1 MIGNDIIFALSVRSV
16 RLHFLRSV
24 LAALGIVIGV
34 VAIAS
39 IGMMGANMTLS
50 VTEELSDMANKLT
63 VTAYRGGGGGMM
75 GGPGGG
81 GSGGSSD
88 DDAIT
93 ESEFKTIQRIVAK
106 YGTAYT
112 VMSESDRIEVG
123 SEEGRATIYG
133 LDAEIIRG
141 ILTVETG
148 EYPKSTT
155 SVVVGPT
162 LAERLDLK
170 IGSKIDIG
178 DPPDEGSTTTV
189 RVVGILEER
198 GMSMD
203 LSTDMAIVG
212 TQKLFTGIYGGEGEY
227 DQVNV
232 VVNDLNDIDAVTE
245 AIEDELNRKEDTV
258 TVQDSSRMM
267 ESITSTV
274 STMTTFVM
282 AIAGISLLVAAVSIF
297 NVMMMSV
304 NERVRE
310 IGILRSIGTQR
321 TEILRMFIY
330 EAGILGLV
338 GAVIGAIASIVI
350 GYIVVL
356 GMVGTAEHF
365 FAPGSIVYVPMAM
378 AVAPRSASLP
388 GSTRRGERRTSTRSR
403 RCVPNRMIHAFAR
416 GGYRDSNDAS
426 REVRRAGCPEL
437 EKTEGLRRARDG

>member
-50 VTEELSDMANKLT
+50 VTEQLSDMANKLT
-63 VTAYRGGGGGMM
+63 ITPYRGGGGGMM

-81 GSGGSSD
+81 GGSSG

-93 ESEFKTIQRIVAK
+93 EKEFKTIQRIVAK

-112 VMSESDRIEVG
+112 VRSESDRIEVG
-123 SEEGRATIYG
+123 SNKGRATIYG
-133 LDAEIIRG
+133 LDTETMRE
-141 ILTVETG
+141 ILTVESG
-148 EYPKSTT
+148 EYPRSTT

-170 IGSKIDIG
+170 IGSKIKIG
-178 DPPDEGSTTTV
+178 DPDKGSTTTV

-203 LSTDMAIVG
+203 LSTDMAIIG
-212 TQKLFTGIYGGEGEY
+212 SDKLFVGIYGGEGEY

-232 VVNDLNDIDAVTE
+232 VVSDLNDIETVKT
-245 AIEDELNRKEDTV
+245 AIENELNRKEDTV

-330 EAGILGLV
+330 EAGIIGIV
-338 GAVIGAIASIVI
+338 GATIGAIVSIVI
-350 GYIVVL
+350 GYIVVV
-356 GMVGTAEHF
+356 GMIGSAEYF

-378 AVAPRSASLP
+378 TVGAGICIATGIYPAWRASNLDP
-388 GSTRRGERRTSTRSR
+388 IEALQ
-403 RCVPNRMIHAFAR
+403 N
-416 GGYRDSNDAS
+416 
-426 REVRRAGCPEL
+426 E
-437 EKTEGLRRARDG
+437 

>member
-1 MIGNDIIFALSVRSV
+1 MIGNDIILALSVRSV

-50 VTEELSDMANKLT
+50 VTEQLSDMANKLT
-63 VTAYRGGGGGMM
+63 VTPYTGGGGGMM
-75 GGPGGG
+75 MGGG
-81 GSGGSSD
+81 GGGRVVIGSGSSSD
-88 DDAIT
+88 DDDVIT
-93 ESEFKTIQRIVAK
+93 EKQFKTIQRIVAK

-112 VMSESDRIEVG
+112 VRSESDRIEVG
-123 SEEGRATIYG
+123 SDTGRATIYG
-133 LDAEIIRG
+133 LDPEIMRE
-141 ILTVETG
+141 ILTVEEG

-155 SVVVGPT
+155 SVAVGPT
-162 LAERLDLK
+162 LAERLNLK
-170 IGSKIDIG
+170 IGSKLKIG
-178 DPPDEGSTTTV
+178 DPDEGSTTTV

-212 TQKLFTGIYGGEGEY
+212 SDKLFVGIYGGEGEY

-232 VVNDLNDIDAVTE
+232 VVNDINNADAVKT

-267 ESITSTV
+267 ESITSSL

-282 AIAGISLLVAAVSIF
+282 AIAAISLLVAAVSIF

-338 GAVIGAIASIVI
+338 GAIIGAVMSIII
-350 GYIVVL
+350 GYIVVV
-356 GMVGTAEHF
+356 GMVGTAEYF
-365 FAPGSIVYVPMAM
+365 FAAGSISYVPMAM
-378 AVAPRSASLP
+378 AVGAAICIVTGVYPAWRASNLDP
-388 GSTRRGERRTSTRSR
+388 IE
-403 RCVPNRMIHAFAR
+403 AL
-416 GGYRDSNDAS
+416 
-426 REVRRAGCPEL
+426 RAE
-437 EKTEGLRRARDG
+437 

>member
-50 VTEELSDMANKLT
+50 VTEQLSDMANKLT
-63 VTAYRGGGGGMM
+63 VTPYRGGGGGMM
-75 GGPGGG
+75 GGFGGG
-81 GSGGSSD
+81 GGSSD

-93 ESEFKTIQRIVAK
+93 EKEFKTIQRIVTK

-112 VMSESDRIEVG
+112 VRSESDKIEVG
-123 SEEGRATIYG
+123 SDEGRATIYG
-133 LDAEIIRG
+133 LDTETMRE
-141 ILTVETG
+141 ILTIESG

-170 IGSKIDIG
+170 IGSKIKIG
-178 DPPDEGSTTTV
+178 DPDKGSTTTV

-203 LSTDMAIVG
+203 LSTDMAIIG
-212 TQKLFTGIYGGEGEY
+212 SDKLFVGIYGGEGEY

-232 VVNDLNDIDAVTE
+232 VVSDLNDIETVKT
-245 AIEDELNRKEDTV
+245 AIENELNRKEDTV

-321 TEILRMFIY
+321 AEILRMFIY
-330 EAGILGLV
+330 EAAIIGIV
-338 GAVIGAIASIVI
+338 GAIIGAIVSIVI
-350 GYIVVL
+350 GYVIVV
-356 GMVGTAEHF
+356 GMIGSAEYF

-378 AVAPRSASLP
+378 TVGAGICIATGIYPAWRASNLDP
-388 GSTRRGERRTSTRSR
+388 IEALQ
-403 RCVPNRMIHAFAR
+403 N
-416 GGYRDSNDAS
+416 
-426 REVRRAGCPEL
+426 E
-437 EKTEGLRRARDG
+437 

>member
-50 VTEELSDMANKLT
+50 VTEQLSDMANKLT
-63 VTAYRGGGGGMM
+63 VTPYRGGGGGMM
-75 GGPGGG
+75 GGFGGG
-81 GSGGSSD
+81 GGSSD

-93 ESEFKTIQRIVAK
+93 EKEFKTIQRIVTK

-112 VMSESDRIEVG
+112 VRSESDKIEVG
-123 SEEGRATIYG
+123 SDEGRATIYG
-133 LDAEIIRG
+133 LDTETMRE
-141 ILTVETG
+141 ILTVESG

-170 IGSKIDIG
+170 IGSKIKIG
-178 DPPDEGSTTTV
+178 DPDKGSTTIV

-203 LSTDMAIVG
+203 LSTDMAIIG
-212 TQKLFTGIYGGEGEY
+212 SDKLFVGIYGGEGEY

-232 VVNDLNDIDAVTE
+232 VVSDLTDIETVKT
-245 AIEDELNRKEDTV
+245 AIENELNRKEDTV

-330 EAGILGLV
+330 EAGIIGIV
-338 GAVIGAIASIVI
+338 GATIGAIVSIVI
-350 GYIVVL
+350 GYIVVV
-356 GMVGTAEHF
+356 GMIGSAEYF

-378 AVAPRSASLP
+378 TVGAGICIATGIYPAWRASNLDP
-388 GSTRRGERRTSTRSR
+388 IEALQ
-403 RCVPNRMIHAFAR
+403 N
-416 GGYRDSNDAS
+416 
-426 REVRRAGCPEL
+426 E
-437 EKTEGLRRARDG
+437 

>member
-50 VTEELSDMANKLT
+50 VTEQLSDMANKLT
-63 VTAYRGGGGGMM
+63 VTPYRGGGGGMM
-75 GGPGGG
+75 GGFGGG
-81 GSGGSSD
+81 GGSSD

-93 ESEFKTIQRIVAK
+93 EKEFKTIQRIVTK

-112 VMSESDRIEVG
+112 VRSESDKIEVG
-123 SEEGRATIYG
+123 SDEGRATIYG
-133 LDAEIIRG
+133 LDTETMRE
-141 ILTVETG
+141 ILTVESG

-170 IGSKIDIG
+170 IGSKIKIG
-178 DPPDEGSTTTV
+178 DPDKGSTTTV

-203 LSTDMAIVG
+203 LSTDMAIIG
-212 TQKLFTGIYGGEGEY
+212 SDKLFVGIYGGEGEY

-232 VVNDLNDIDAVTE
+232 VVSDLTDIETVKT
-245 AIEDELNRKEDTV
+245 AIENELNRKEDTV

-330 EAGILGLV
+330 EAGIIGIV
-338 GAVIGAIASIVI
+338 GATIGAIVSIVI
-350 GYIVVL
+350 GYIIVV
-356 GMVGTAEHF
+356 GMIGSAEYF

-378 AVAPRSASLP
+378 TVGAGICIATGIYPAWRASNLDP
-388 GSTRRGERRTSTRSR
+388 IEALQ
-403 RCVPNRMIHAFAR
+403 N
-416 GGYRDSNDAS
+416 
-426 REVRRAGCPEL
+426 E
-437 EKTEGLRRARDG
+437 

>member
-1 MIGNDIIFALSVRSV
+1 MIKNDIIFALSVRSV

-50 VTEELSDMANKLT
+50 VTEQLSDMANKLT
-63 VTAYRGGGGGMM
+63 ITPYRGGGGGMM

-81 GSGGSSD
+81 GGSSG

-93 ESEFKTIQRIVAK
+93 EKEFKTIQRIVAK

-112 VMSESDRIEVG
+112 VRSESDRIEVG
-123 SEEGRATIYG
+123 SNKGRATIYG
-133 LDAEIIRG
+133 LDTETMRE

-148 EYPKSTT
+148 EYPRSTT

-170 IGSKIDIG
+170 IGSKIKIG
-178 DPPDEGSTTTV
+178 DPDEGSTTTV

-212 TQKLFTGIYGGEGEY
+212 SDRLFVGIYGGEGEY

-232 VVNDLNDIDAVTE
+232 VVGDLTDIETVKT

-282 AIAGISLLVAAVSIF
+282 AIAGISLLVAAVSIL

-330 EAGILGLV
+330 EAGIIGIV
-338 GAVIGAIASIVI
+338 GATIGAIVSIVI
-350 GYIVVL
+350 GYIIVV
-356 GMVGTAEHF
+356 GMIGSAEYF

-378 AVAPRSASLP
+378 TVGAGICIATGIYPAWRASNLDP
-388 GSTRRGERRTSTRSR
+388 IEALQ
-403 RCVPNRMIHAFAR
+403 N
-416 GGYRDSNDAS
+416 
-426 REVRRAGCPEL
+426 E
-437 EKTEGLRRARDG
+437 

>member
-50 VTEELSDMANKLT
+50 VTEQLSDMANKLT
-63 VTAYRGGGGGMM
+63 VTPYRGGGGGMM
-75 GGPGGG
+75 GGFGGG
-81 GSGGSSD
+81 GGSSD

-93 ESEFKTIQRIVAK
+93 EKEFKTIQRIVTK

-112 VMSESDRIEVG
+112 VRSESDKIEVG
-123 SEEGRATIYG
+123 SDEGRATIYG
-133 LDAEIIRG
+133 LDTETMRE
-141 ILTVETG
+141 ILTVESG

-170 IGSKIDIG
+170 IGSKIKIG
-178 DPPDEGSTTTV
+178 DPDEGSATTV

-212 TQKLFTGIYGGEGEY
+212 SDRLFVGIYGGEGEY

-232 VVNDLNDIDAVTE
+232 VVGDLTDIETVKT
-245 AIEDELNRKEDTV
+245 AIENELNRKEDTV

-321 TEILRMFIY
+321 AEILRMFIY
-330 EAGILGLV
+330 EAAIIGIV
-338 GAVIGAIASIVI
+338 GAIIGAIVSIVI
-350 GYIVVL
+350 GYVIVV
-356 GMVGTAEHF
+356 GMIGSAEYF

-378 AVAPRSASLP
+378 TVGAGICIATGIYPAWRASNLDP
-388 GSTRRGERRTSTRSR
+388 IEALQ
-403 RCVPNRMIHAFAR
+403 N
-416 GGYRDSNDAS
+416 
-426 REVRRAGCPEL
+426 E
-437 EKTEGLRRARDG
+437 

>member
-1 MIGNDIIFALSVRSV
+1 MIGKDIILALSMRSV

-63 VTAYRGGGGGMM
+63 VTPYRGGGGGTMM
-75 GGPGGG
+75 GPGGG
-81 GSGGSSD
+81 GGSSSD
-88 DDAIT
+88 DDDDVIDEDLFRDIERIT
-93 ESEFKTIQRIVAK
+93 AK

-112 VMSESDRIEVG
+112 IRSEPDRVEVG
-123 SEEGRATIYG
+123 SDTGRATVYG
-133 LDAEIIRG
+133 LDAEIIRE
-141 ILTVETG
+141 ILTVEEG

-162 LAERLDLK
+162 LAERLGLK
-170 IGSKIDIG
+170 VGSKIDIG
-178 DPPDEGSTTTV
+178 DPDEGSTTTV

-198 GMSMD
+198 GMTMD

-212 TQKLFTGIYGGEGEY
+212 TDRLFSGIYGGEGEY

-232 VVNDLNDIDAVTE
+232 VVSDINNVDTVKT
-245 AIEDELNRKEDTV
+245 AIEEELNRKEDTV

-274 STMTTFVM
+274 STMTMFVM

-338 GAVIGAIASIVI
+338 GAAIGAVASIVI

-356 GMVGTAEHF
+356 GMVGSTEYF
-365 FAPGSIVYVPMAM
+365 FAPASIGYVPMAM
-378 AVAPRSASLP
+378 AVGAAICVVTGVYPAWRASNLDP
-388 GSTRRGERRTSTRSR
+388 IE
-403 RCVPNRMIHAFAR
+403 AL
-416 GGYRDSNDAS
+416 
-426 REVRRAGCPEL
+426 RAE
-437 EKTEGLRRARDG
+437 

>member
-1 MIGNDIIFALSVRSV
+1 MIGNDIIFALSIRSV

-81 GSGGSSD
+81 GNGGSSD

-93 ESEFKTIQRIVAK
+93 EKEFKTIQRIVAK
-106 YGTAYT
+106 YGTTYT

-123 SEEGRATIYG
+123 SKEGRATIYG

-178 DPPDEGSTTTV
+178 DPDDGSTATV

-212 TQKLFTGIYGGEGEY
+212 TQKLFTGIYGGESEY

-356 GMVGTAEHF
+356 GMVGTAEYF
-365 FAPGSIVYVPMAM
+365 FAPGSVVYVPMAM
-378 AVAPRSASLP
+378 AVGAAICIITGVYPAWRASNLDP
-388 GSTRRGERRTSTRSR
+388 IE
-403 RCVPNRMIHAFAR
+403 AL
-416 GGYRDSNDAS
+416 
-426 REVRRAGCPEL
+426 RAE
-437 EKTEGLRRARDG
+437 

>member
-50 VTEELSDMANKLT
+50 VTEQLSDMANKLT
-63 VTAYRGGGGGMM
+63 VTPYRGGGGGMM
-75 GGPGGG
+75 GGFGGG
-81 GSGGSSD
+81 GGSSD

-93 ESEFKTIQRIVAK
+93 EKEFKTIQRIVTK

-112 VMSESDRIEVG
+112 VRSESDKIEVG
-123 SEEGRATIYG
+123 SDEGRATIYG
-133 LDAEIIRG
+133 LDTETMRE
-141 ILTVETG
+141 ILTVESG

-170 IGSKIDIG
+170 IGSKIKIG
-178 DPPDEGSTTTV
+178 DPDKGSTTTV

-203 LSTDMAIVG
+203 LSTDMAIIG
-212 TQKLFTGIYGGEGEY
+212 SDKLFVGIYGGEGEY

-232 VVNDLNDIDAVTE
+232 VVSDLNNIEMVKT
-245 AIEDELNRKEDTV
+245 AIENELNRKEDTV

-330 EAGILGLV
+330 EAGIIGID
-338 GAVIGAIASIVI
+338 GATIGAIVSIVI
-350 GYIVVL
+350 GYIVVV
-356 GMVGTAEHF
+356 GMIGSAEYF

-378 AVAPRSASLP
+378 TVGAGICIATGIYPAWRASNLDP
-388 GSTRRGERRTSTRSR
+388 IEALQ
-403 RCVPNRMIHAFAR
+403 N
-416 GGYRDSNDAS
+416 
-426 REVRRAGCPEL
+426 E
-437 EKTEGLRRARDG
+437 

>member
-1 MIGNDIIFALSVRSV
+1 
-16 RLHFLRSV
+16 
-24 LAALGIVIGV
+24 
-34 VAIAS
+34 
-39 IGMMGANMTLS
+39 MGGF
-50 VTEELSDMANKLT
+50 
-63 VTAYRGGGGGMM
+63 GGG
-75 GGPGGG
+75 
-81 GSGGSSD
+81 GGSSD

-93 ESEFKTIQRIVAK
+93 EKEFKTIQRIVTK

-112 VMSESDRIEVG
+112 VRSESDKIEVG
-123 SEEGRATIYG
+123 SDEGRATIYG
-133 LDAEIIRG
+133 LDTETMRE

-148 EYPKSTT
+148 EYPRSTT

-170 IGSKIDIG
+170 IGSKIKIG
-178 DPPDEGSTTTV
+178 DPDKGSTTTV

-203 LSTDMAIVG
+203 LSTDMAIIG
-212 TQKLFTGIYGGEGEY
+212 SDKLFVGIYGGEGEY

-232 VVNDLNDIDAVTE
+232 VVSDLTDIETVKT
-245 AIEDELNRKEDTV
+245 AIENELNRKEDTV

-321 TEILRMFIY
+321 AEILRMFIY
-330 EAGILGLV
+330 EAAIIGIV
-338 GAVIGAIASIVI
+338 GAIIGAIVSIVI
-350 GYIVVL
+350 GYVIVV
-356 GMVGTAEHF
+356 GMIGSAEYF

-378 AVAPRSASLP
+378 AVGAAICIITGIYPAWRASNLDP
-388 GSTRRGERRTSTRSR
+388 IEALQ
-403 RCVPNRMIHAFAR
+403 N
-416 GGYRDSNDAS
+416 
-426 REVRRAGCPEL
+426 E
-437 EKTEGLRRARDG
+437 

>member
-1 MIGNDIIFALSVRSV
+1 MIKNDIIFALSVRSV

-50 VTEELSDMANKLT
+50 VTEQLSDMANKLT
-63 VTAYRGGGGGMM
+63 VTPYTGGGGGMM
-75 GGPGGG
+75 MGGG
-81 GSGGSSD
+81 GGGRVVIGSGSSSD
-88 DDAIT
+88 DDDVIT
-93 ESEFKTIQRIVAK
+93 EKQFKTIQRIVAK

-112 VMSESDRIEVG
+112 VRSESDRIEVG
-123 SEEGRATIYG
+123 SDTGRATIYG
-133 LDAEIIRG
+133 LDPDIMRE
-141 ILTVETG
+141 ILTVEEG

-155 SVVVGPT
+155 SVAVGPT
-162 LAERLDLK
+162 LAERLNLK
-170 IGSKIDIG
+170 IGSKLKIG
-178 DPPDEGSTTTV
+178 DPDEGSTTTV

-212 TQKLFTGIYGGEGEY
+212 SDKLFVGIYGGEGEY

-232 VVNDLNDIDAVTE
+232 VVNDINNADVVKT

-267 ESITSTV
+267 ESITSSL

-282 AIAGISLLVAAVSIF
+282 AIAAISLLVAAVSIF

-338 GAVIGAIASIVI
+338 GAIIGAVMSIII
-350 GYIVVL
+350 GYIVVV
-356 GMVGTAEHF
+356 GMVGTAEYF
-365 FAPGSIVYVPMAM
+365 FAAGSISYVPMAM
-378 AVAPRSASLP
+378 AVGAAICIVTGVYPAWRASNLDP
-388 GSTRRGERRTSTRSR
+388 IE
-403 RCVPNRMIHAFAR
+403 AL
-416 GGYRDSNDAS
+416 
-426 REVRRAGCPEL
+426 RAE
-437 EKTEGLRRARDG
+437 

>member
-50 VTEELSDMANKLT
+50 VTEQLSDMANKLT
-63 VTAYRGGGGGMM
+63 ITPYRGGGGGMM
-75 GGPGGG
+75 GGFGGG
-81 GSGGSSD
+81 GGSSD
-88 DDAIT
+88 DNAIT
-93 ESEFKTIQRIVAK
+93 EKEFKTIQRIVTK

-112 VMSESDRIEVG
+112 IRSESDRIEVG

-133 LDAEIIRG
+133 LDTEIMRD

-155 SVVVGPT
+155 TVVVGPT
-162 LAERLDLK
+162 LAERLGLK
-170 IGSKIDIG
+170 IGSKIKIG
-178 DPPDEGSTTTV
+178 DPDEGSTTTV

-203 LSTDMAIVG
+203 LSTDMAIIG
-212 TQKLFTGIYGGEGEY
+212 SDKLFVGIYGGEGEY

-232 VVNDLNDIDAVTE
+232 VVSDLTNIETVKT
-245 AIEDELNRKEDTV
+245 AIEDELNKKKDTV
-258 TVQDSSRMM
+258 TVQDSSRMT
-267 ESITSTV
+267 ESITETV

-330 EAGILGLV
+330 EAAIIGIV
-338 GAVIGAIASIVI
+338 GAIIGAIVSIII
-350 GYIVVL
+350 GYIVVV
-356 GMVGTAEHF
+356 GMIGSAEYF

-378 AVAPRSASLP
+378 AVGAAICIVTGIYPAWRASNLDP
-388 GSTRRGERRTSTRSR
+388 IEALQ
-403 RCVPNRMIHAFAR
+403 N
-416 GGYRDSNDAS
+416 
-426 REVRRAGCPEL
+426 E
-437 EKTEGLRRARDG
+437 

>member
-50 VTEELSDMANKLT
+50 VTEQLSDMANKLT
-63 VTAYRGGGGGMM
+63 VTPYRGGGGGMM
-75 GGPGGG
+75 GGFGGG
-81 GSGGSSD
+81 GGSSD

-93 ESEFKTIQRIVAK
+93 EKEFKTIQRIVTK

-112 VMSESDRIEVG
+112 VRSESDKIEVG
-123 SEEGRATIYG
+123 SDEGRATIYG
-133 LDAEIIRG
+133 LDTETMRE
-141 ILTVETG
+141 ILTVESG

-170 IGSKIDIG
+170 IGSKIKIG
-178 DPPDEGSTTTV
+178 DPDKGSTTTV

-203 LSTDMAIVG
+203 LSTDMAIIG
-212 TQKLFTGIYGGEGEY
+212 SDKLFVGIYGGEGEY

-232 VVNDLNDIDAVTE
+232 VVSDLNNIETVKT
-245 AIEDELNRKEDTV
+245 AIENELNRKEDTV

-321 TEILRMFIY
+321 AEILRMFIY
-330 EAGILGLV
+330 EAAIIGIV
-338 GAVIGAIASIVI
+338 GAIIGAIVSIVI
-350 GYIVVL
+350 GYVIVV
-356 GMVGTAEHF
+356 GMIGSAEYF

-378 AVAPRSASLP
+378 TVGAGICIATGIYPAWRASNLDP
-388 GSTRRGERRTSTRSR
+388 IEALQ
-403 RCVPNRMIHAFAR
+403 N
-416 GGYRDSNDAS
+416 
-426 REVRRAGCPEL
+426 E
-437 EKTEGLRRARDG
+437 

>member
-1 MIGNDIIFALSVRSV
+1 MIGNDIILALSVRSV

-50 VTEELSDMANKLT
+50 VTEQLSDMANKLT
-63 VTAYRGGGGGMM
+63 GTPYPGGGGGMM
-75 GGPGGG
+75 RGGG
-81 GSGGSSD
+81 GGGRVVIGSGSSSD
-88 DDAIT
+88 DADVIP
-93 ESEFKTIQRIVAK
+93 EKQFKTIQRIVAK

-112 VMSESDRIEVG
+112 VRSESDRIEVG
-123 SEEGRATIYG
+123 SDTGRATIYG
-133 LDAEIIRG
+133 LDPEIMRE
-141 ILTVETG
+141 ILTVEEG

-155 SVVVGPT
+155 SVAVGPT
-162 LAERLDLK
+162 LAERLNLK
-170 IGSKIDIG
+170 IGSKLKIG
-178 DPPDEGSTTTV
+178 DPDEGSTTTV

-212 TQKLFTGIYGGEGEY
+212 SDKLFVGIYGGEGEY

-232 VVNDLNDIDAVTE
+232 VVNDINNADAVKT

-267 ESITSTV
+267 ESITATV

-282 AIAGISLLVAAVSIF
+282 AIAAISLLVAAVSIF

-338 GAVIGAIASIVI
+338 GAIIGAVMSIII
-350 GYIVVL
+350 GYIVVV
-356 GMVGTAEHF
+356 GMVGTAEYF
-365 FAPGSIVYVPMAM
+365 FAAGSISYVPMAM
-378 AVAPRSASLP
+378 AVGAAICIVTGVYPAWRASNLDP
-388 GSTRRGERRTSTRSR
+388 IE
-403 RCVPNRMIHAFAR
+403 AL
-416 GGYRDSNDAS
+416 
-426 REVRRAGCPEL
+426 RAE
-437 EKTEGLRRARDG
+437 

>member
-50 VTEELSDMANKLT
+50 VTEQLSDMANKLT
-63 VTAYRGGGGGMM
+63 VTPYRGGGGGMM
-75 GGPGGG
+75 GGFGGG
-81 GSGGSSD
+81 GGSSD

-93 ESEFKTIQRIVAK
+93 EKEFKTIQRIVTK

-112 VMSESDRIEVG
+112 VRSESDKIEVG
-123 SEEGRATIYG
+123 SDEGRATIYG
-133 LDAEIIRG
+133 LDTETMRE
-141 ILTVETG
+141 ILTVESG

-170 IGSKIDIG
+170 IGSKIKIG
-178 DPPDEGSTTTV
+178 DPDKGSTTTV

-203 LSTDMAIVG
+203 LSTDMAIIG
-212 TQKLFTGIYGGEGEY
+212 SDKLFVGIYGGEGEY

-232 VVNDLNDIDAVTE
+232 VVSDLTDIETVKT
-245 AIEDELNRKEDTV
+245 AIEDELNRREDTV

-321 TEILRMFIY
+321 AEILRMFIY
-330 EAGILGLV
+330 EAAIIGIV
-338 GAVIGAIASIVI
+338 GAIIGAIVSIVI
-350 GYIVVL
+350 GYVIVV
-356 GMVGTAEHF
+356 GMIGSAEYF

-378 AVAPRSASLP
+378 TVGAGICIATGIYPAWRASNLDP
-388 GSTRRGERRTSTRSR
+388 IEALQ
-403 RCVPNRMIHAFAR
+403 N
-416 GGYRDSNDAS
+416 
-426 REVRRAGCPEL
+426 E
-437 EKTEGLRRARDG
+437 

>member
-50 VTEELSDMANKLT
+50 VTEQLSDMANKLT
-63 VTAYRGGGGGMM
+63 ITPYRGGGGGMM

-81 GSGGSSD
+81 GGSSG

-93 ESEFKTIQRIVAK
+93 EKEFKTIQRIVAK

-112 VMSESDRIEVG
+112 VRSESDKIEVG
-123 SEEGRATIYG
+123 SDEGRETIYG
-133 LDAEIIRG
+133 LDTETMRE
-141 ILTVETG
+141 ILTVESG

-170 IGSKIDIG
+170 IGSKIKIG
-178 DPPDEGSTTTV
+178 DPDKGSTTTV

-203 LSTDMAIVG
+203 LSTDMAIIG
-212 TQKLFTGIYGGEGEY
+212 SDKLFVGIYGGEGEY

-232 VVNDLNDIDAVTE
+232 VVSDLNNIEMVKT
-245 AIEDELNRKEDTV
+245 AIENELNRKEDTV

-321 TEILRMFIY
+321 AEILRMFIY
-330 EAGILGLV
+330 EAAIIGIV
-338 GAVIGAIASIVI
+338 GAIIGAIVSIVI
-350 GYIVVL
+350 GYVIVV
-356 GMVGTAEHF
+356 GMIGSAEYF

-378 AVAPRSASLP
+378 TVGAGICIATGIYPAWRASNLDP
-388 GSTRRGERRTSTRSR
+388 IEALQ
-403 RCVPNRMIHAFAR
+403 N
-416 GGYRDSNDAS
+416 
-426 REVRRAGCPEL
+426 E
-437 EKTEGLRRARDG
+437 

>member
-1 MIGNDIIFALSVRSV
+1 MIGNDIIFALSIRSV

-93 ESEFKTIQRIVAK
+93 EKEFKTIQRIVAK
-106 YGTAYT
+106 YGTTYT

-178 DPPDEGSTTTV
+178 DPDDGSTATV

-212 TQKLFTGIYGGEGEY
+212 TQKLFTGIYGGESEY

-356 GMVGTAEHF
+356 GMVGTAEYF

-378 AVAPRSASLP
+378 AVGAAICIITGVYPAWRASNLDP
-388 GSTRRGERRTSTRSR
+388 IE
-403 RCVPNRMIHAFAR
+403 AL
-416 GGYRDSNDAS
+416 
-426 REVRRAGCPEL
+426 RAE
-437 EKTEGLRRARDG
+437 